1 MPDLSDPLLYIN
13 RELNWIEFD
22 RKVLEEA
29 CDLSVPLL
37 EQLKFL
43 AISTTILT
51 NSSWSMWPT
60 LFVSTRWER
69 RRLRLTAC
77 RPVKQSA
84 EIRRRVL
91 GMLARAQNHWKN
103 KLAPELAKKD
113 IAIRRWKNLS
123 AKQKTF

>member
-43 AISTTILT
+43 AISTTILRILHGRVAQHY
-51 NSSWSMWPT
+51 SSVQDGSGVD
-60 LFVSTRWER
+60 F
-69 RRLRLTAC
+69 
-77 RPVKQSA
+77 
-84 EIRRRVL
+84 
-91 GMLARAQNHWKN
+91 G
-103 KLAPELAKKD
+103 
-113 IAIRRWKNLS
+113 
-123 AKQKTF
+123 